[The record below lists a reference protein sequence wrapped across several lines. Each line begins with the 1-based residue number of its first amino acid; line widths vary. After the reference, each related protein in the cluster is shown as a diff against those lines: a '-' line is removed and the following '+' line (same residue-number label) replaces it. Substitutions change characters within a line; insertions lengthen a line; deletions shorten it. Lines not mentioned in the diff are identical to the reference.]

1 LFVECSVGTEEDEKS
16 CIYYGL

>member
-1 LFVECSVGTEEDEKS
+1 VECSVGTEEDEKS